1 MYECVF
7 PLCESAVTHPS
18 RMLWTFFHNILP
30 ETFSWLH
37 TIHCMDCWILVHQ
50 FSWFC
55 TLLPK
60 VFQKL
65 FLMSL
70 DTFFL
75 TFWGFSCRWR
85 TTESKILHNFTIF
98 TLTLRWW
105 SEQTPAI
112 YSTETDWLHGC
123 QGSEDSLWLHCHGL
137 CSPCPECYVPLTKAV
152 WLVILRG
159 SKGNLQHLWAI

>member
-1 MYECVF
+1 MCV
-7 PLCESAVTHPS
+7 SS
-18 RMLWTFFHNILP
+18 LWICCYSSKSYVVDFLPQYSPWNIFMIAYYSLYG
-30 ETFSWLH
+30 F
-37 TIHCMDCWILVHQ
+37 CWILVHQ

-55 TLLPK
+55 TLILSLLPK

-85 TTESKILHNFTIF
+85 TTESKILQNFTIF

-105 SEQTPAI
+105 TDSCHLQHR
-112 YSTETDWLHGC
+112 DWLV
-123 QGSEDSLWLHCHGL
+123 SMAAKVVKTVYDFTVVAFALSALSITSLR
-137 CSPCPECYVPLTKAV
+137 
-152 WLVILRG
+152 LR
-159 SKGNLQHLWAI
+159 LWG

>member
-18 RMLWTFFHNILP
+18 HMLWTFFHNILP

-55 TLLPK
+55 TLILSLLPK

-85 TTESKILHNFTIF
+85 TTESKILQNFTIF

-105 SEQTPAI
+105 TDSCHLQHR
-112 YSTETDWLHGC
+112 DWLVSMAAKVVKTVYGFTVVAFAL
-123 QGSEDSLWLHCHGL
+123 SALSITSLR
-137 CSPCPECYVPLTKAV
+137 
-152 WLVILRG
+152 LR
-159 SKGNLQHLWAI
+159 LWG